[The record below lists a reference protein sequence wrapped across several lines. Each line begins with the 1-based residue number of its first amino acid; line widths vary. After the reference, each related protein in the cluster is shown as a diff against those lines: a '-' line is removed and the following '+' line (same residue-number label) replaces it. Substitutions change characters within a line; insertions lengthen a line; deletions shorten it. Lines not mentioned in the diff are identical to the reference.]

1 MTKDVSSEVLVFKTN
16 IFMDRDIQ
24 RVSDIMQGD
33 SRILRWTIDKEDCD
47 NVLRVEADHH
57 VTPVEIKI
65 LINAAGYYCE
75 ELPD

>member
-1 MTKDVSSEVLVFKTN
+1 MTKDVSSDVLVFKTN

-24 RVSDIMQGD
+24 RVSDIMRGD
-33 SRILRWTIDKEDCD
+33 TRILRWTIDKDDCD
-47 NVLRVEADHH
+47 NVLRIESEQI
-57 VTPVEIKI
+57 TPIEIKI

>member
-33 SRILRWTIDKEDCD
+33 VRILRWTIDKEDCD
-47 NVLRVEADHH
+47 NVLRIEGDH
-57 VTPVEIKI
+57 VRPIEIKI